1 MDEEKRRRNLA
12 TDARA
17 RLVFATMAL
26 VIPLV
31 LGLLFRR
38 QELRLRAL
46 ADHGRP
52 GTATITAVTRQGSAS
67 NTHYRYDVDG
77 VTHTWNVDRKKLQG
91 EPGETFD
98 ITYLPEDPS
107 LSRPGTYSQVELDGE
122 LNLPFRRGFPIGLF
136 VAFGSAAAFCHRNVR
151 RLQQG
156 APLATKPRISPEG
169 AGRILAA
176 LFLGCV
182 LAVNLD
188 PNVRA
193 VQVAAFGPAPLGLP
207 VGLVVALAEVLL
219 FAPFFWVFP
228 HLMRLVMDRFA
239 QGGSLSKLGIV
250 LAVAQAGP
258 EGRRSR
264 RIVVAGL
271 VYFIA
276 LVAGWIVFA
285 ASRGI

>member
-1 MDEEKRRRNLA
+1 
-12 TDARA
+12 
-17 RLVFATMAL
+17 MAL
-26 VIPLV
+26 VVPLV
-31 LGLLFRR
+31 LALLFRR

-46 ADHGRP
+46 ADHGRA
-52 GTATITAVTRQGSAS
+52 GTATLTAVTQQGSAT
-67 NTHYRYDVDG
+67 NAHYRYEVDG
-77 VTHTWNVDRKKLQG
+77 VTHTWDVDRNKL
-91 EPGETFD
+91 PGAPGDTFG

-107 LSRPGTYSQVELDGE
+107 LSRPGTYSQASLDAE
-122 LNLPFRRGFPIGLF
+122 LNLPFRHGFPLGLF
-136 VAFGSAAAFCHRNVR
+136 VLFGSLAALCHRNVR
-151 RLQQG
+151 RLQTG
-156 APLATKPRISPEG
+156 APLAAKPRISPEG
-169 AGRILAA
+169 AGRILAG
-176 LFLGCV
+176 LFLGCL

-188 PNVRA
+188 PKVRA
-193 VQVAAFGPAPLGLP
+193 VHVAAFGPAPLGLS
-207 VGLVVALAEVLL
+207 VGLVVALAEIAL

-228 HLMRLVMDRFA
+228 HLMRLVMDRYA

-264 RIVVAGL
+264 LVVVAGL

>member
-1 MDEEKRRRNLA
+1 
-12 TDARA
+12 
-17 RLVFATMAL
+17 MAL

-46 ADHGRP
+46 ADHGRA
-52 GTATITAVTRQGSAS
+52 GTATVTAVTHQGSAS
-67 NTHYRYDVDG
+67 VAHYQYEVGG
-77 VTHTWNVDRKKLQG
+77 VTYTWNVDRKKLPG
-91 EPGETFD
+91 ALGETFD

-107 LSRPGTYSQVELDGE
+107 LSRLGAYSQIEFDEE
-122 LNLPFRRGFPIGLF
+122 LNLPFRRGFPLGLF
-136 VAFGSAAAFCHRNVR
+136 VLFGSIAAFCHRNVR

-156 APLATKPRISPEG
+156 TPLATKPRISPEG
-169 AGRILAA
+169 AGRILAG

-182 LAVNLD
+182 LATNLD

-207 VGLVVALAEVLL
+207 VGLVVALAEVVL

-228 HLMRLVMDRFA
+228 HLMRLVMDRYA

-264 RIVVAGL
+264 LIVVAGL

-276 LVAGWIVFA
+276 LVTAWIVFA

>member
-1 MDEEKRRRNLA
+1 
-12 TDARA
+12 
-17 RLVFATMAL
+17 MAL

-52 GTATITAVTRQGSAS
+52 GTATITAITRQGSAS
-67 NTHYRYDVDG
+67 NTHYRYEVDG
-77 VTHTWNVDRKKLQG
+77 VTHTWNVDRKNLQG
-91 EPGETFD
+91 DPGETFD

-107 LSRPGTYSQVELDGE
+107 LSRLGVYSQVELDKE
-122 LNLPFRRGFPIGLF
+122 LNLPFRRGFPLGLF
-136 VAFGSAAAFCHRNVR
+136 VLFGSIAALCHRNVR

-169 AGRILAA
+169 AGRIVAA

-193 VQVAAFGPAPLGLP
+193 VQVAAFGPAPFGLP

-219 FAPFFWVFP
+219 FAPFFWVLP

-276 LVAGWIVFA
+276 LVAGWIMFA